1 MVVQLLHEEITTE
14 CTISSHILKQASA
27 IFNAMLSKD
36 GFQEGTGLSLPTEK
50 STLYM
55 LKLHDDDA
63 PAMLEILKAL
73 HHRGHQ
79 VSKRISVPDL
89 VAIAELS
96 EKYDLYEA
104 LYPWAQ
110 LWTPRVAHLAY
121 DPGCEH
127 WLLIAWAFREG
138 KVFRKLSRTVTLELA
153 AGSSLLLHPS
163 LPDSVVG
170 MYIQAAAIHE
180 SAFSR

>member
-1 MVVQLLHEEITTE
+1 MMVQLLHEEITTE
-14 CTISSHILKQASA
+14 CTVSSHILKQASA

-36 GFQEGTGLSLPTEK
+36 GFQEGTELSQSTEE
-50 STLYM
+50 SALYT

-89 VAIAELS
+89 VVIAELS

-104 LYPWAQ
+104 LYPWTL
-110 LWTPRVAHLAY
+110 LWMPRVAHLAY
-121 DPGCEH
+121 EPGCEH
-127 WLLIAWAFREG
+127 WLLIAWAFREES
-138 KVFRKLSRTVTLELA
+138 VFRELSRTVILDSD
-153 AGSSLLLHPS
+153 AGGPLLHPS

-170 MYIQAAAIHE
+170 MYIQVTAIQE
-180 SAFSR
+180 RAFSR